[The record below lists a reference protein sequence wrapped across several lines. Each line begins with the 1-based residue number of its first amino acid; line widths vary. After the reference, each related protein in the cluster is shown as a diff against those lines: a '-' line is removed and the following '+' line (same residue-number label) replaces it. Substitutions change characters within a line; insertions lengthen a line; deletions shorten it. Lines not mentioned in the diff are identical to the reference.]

1 MRNALIRPPAR
12 DSIPLPCLRSR
23 EVPASPG
30 SGPPRGLDPR
40 FEPLRWAT
48 EGPLAPAM
56 GHRRGSPRLAR
67 PGDGPSSGLGSGGGG
82 EPRFAP
88 SWAALTDFTKTL
100 IIGGCFLDDDSVP

>member
-30 SGPPRGLDPR
+30 SGPPRGLDPS
-40 FEPLRWAT
+40 FEPLQWAT

-56 GHRRGSPRLAR
+56 GHRGGSPRLAR
-67 PGDGPSSGLGSGGGG
+67 PGDGPSAGFGPGVGG

-88 SWAALTDFTKTL
+88 SRAAPTDFAKALDSLVTL
-100 IIGGCFLDDDSVP
+100 P